1 MIGIIAAVSVNGV
14 IGQDNKIPFDY
25 PADLKHFRETT
36 LNSVIV
42 MGRKTFEGIGKPLP
56 KRENVVITSS
66 ELDISGVRCM
76 KSIHDALLHYK
87 VFDEFYGSPNI
98 WLIGGAGI
106 YQEGMKCADIIV
118 LTLTPDTIEGE
129 GLVRFPWVNP
139 DKFRLETIEPMET
152 DIRLK
157 IATYHRKR

>member
-25 PADLKHFRETT
+25 SEDLKHFRAMT
-36 LNSVIV
+36 LNSVVV
-42 MGRKTFEGIGKPLP
+42 MGRKTFEGIGRPLP
-56 KRENVVITSS
+56 KRDNVVITRSD
-66 ELDISGVRCM
+66 LQVSGIKCM
-76 KSIHDALLHYK
+76 KSIPDVLRHY
-87 VFDEFYGSPNI
+87 DYIGSPSI
-98 WLIGGAGI
+98 WFIGGQQI
-106 YQEGMKCADIIV
+106 YQEGMNWADLII